1 MKKRMLLFAVLA
13 VFMPACCPMVS
24 INPLS
29 EPNDIDARLFGVWR
43 PVTQEGEKVFLH
55 VGKESDT
62 ILVALS
68 VEHMDNGRLDTARMP
83 FFLTRTEK
91 NDYWNI
97 RYEDLQDN
105 LAKGYAGFFF
115 MKYTFV
121 DDDTLLVYQ
130 LARKPIIAAIKA
142 GKLKG
147 RITYKARKARA
158 GTQPKTLSAEKS
170 VDCVT
175 IAEVSANLLYYL
187 ESEDSRVLFPEPMR
201 FIRVRTAT
209 NPYPD

>member
-1 MKKRMLLFAVLA
+1 MRKLILLVAVL
-13 VFMPACCPMVS
+13 VSFMPACCPMVS
-24 INPLS
+24 VNPLS
-29 EPNDIDARLFGVWR
+29 EPNDIDGRLFGVWR
-43 PVTQEGEKVFLH
+43 PVTQGGEQVFLH

-68 VEHMDNGRLDTARMP
+68 VEHLDNGRLDTARMP

-97 RYEDLQDN
+97 RYEDLEDN

-115 MKYTFV
+115 LKYTFV

-147 RITYKARKARA
+147 QVTYQARKARA
-158 GTQPKTLSAEKS
+158 GKQPETLAAEKS

-175 IAEVSANLLYYL
+175 ITDTSPNLLNFL
-187 ESEDSRVLFPEPMR
+187 DGGNSQVLFPEPMK
-201 FIRVRTAT
+201 FMRVST
-209 NPYPD
+209 NPK

>member
-1 MKKRMLLFAVLA
+1 MRTYALLVVALVI
-13 VFMPACCPMVS
+13 FMPACCPMVS

-29 EPNDIDARLFGVWR
+29 EPDGIDERLFGVWR
-43 PVTQEGEKVFLH
+43 PVTPEGEQVYLH

-68 VEHMDNGRLDTARMP
+68 VEHMDSGRLDTARMP
-83 FFLTRTEK
+83 FFLTRTNK

-97 RYEDLQDN
+97 RYEDLEDN

-115 MKYTFV
+115 MKYTLP

-130 LARKPIIAAIKA
+130 LDRKPIIAAIKA

-147 RITYKARKARA
+147 RITYKAQKVPP
-158 GTQPKTLSAEKS
+158 GTRLKTLPTEKS

-175 IAEVSANLLYYL
+175 ITDKSMNLLNFL
-187 ESEDSRVLFPEPMR
+187 ETGDHQTLFPEPMR
-201 FIRVRTAT
+201 FMRHHS
-209 NPYPD
+209 NPN